1 MSLRGIKEILKNM
14 VIIDL
19 FNDQDDVI
27 VVNQEPK
34 SSEEEK
40 IENFRLL
47 DLQLQLVEVEIK

>member
-1 MSLRGIKEILKNM
+1 VSLRGIKEILKNM

-19 FNDQDDVI
+19 FNDQDDV

>member
-1 MSLRGIKEILKNM
+1 M

>member
-1 MSLRGIKEILKNM
+1 VSLRGIKEILKNM

>member
-1 MSLRGIKEILKNM
+1 M

-19 FNDQDDVI
+19 FNDQDDV